1 MAFNYNPILALI
13 AGAGQ
18 GTQQVDQ
25 LHRLDAEQRGER
37 RGAPARQAK
46 SGPTST
52 TR

>member
-25 LHRLDAEQRGER
+25 LHRLEADQRMRDAETSGGEVGR
-37 RGAPARQAK
+37 
-46 SGPTST
+46 TSM